1 MDKAPGIPSLEDKI
15 RTLIREEPG
24 EHMRELLREAEAVEL
39 ADVFFGFS
47 LAEQQ
52 MLLGLMPPEQA
63 AQVITE
69 LDAPTL
75 ELLVVNLPPHSLA
88 AYVALMEP
96 DDGADVVGL
105 LPPGASKRVLE
116 MLSRE
121 ERDGIARLMAY
132 EPESAGG
139 IMDPDVVR
147 VKTRQTVAE
156 AVTSIKA
163 YVEQV
168 GLDDFFSVFVVDDR
182 SRLVGVVPNWKML
195 LAGGDARI
203 GDIMEEDPVSVEAHL
218 DQEEVTRLVRDRDLV
233 TVPVVNAQGQLIGRI
248 TVDDIVDVMEE
259 EHHEDLG
266 RLTGTGDEAVRAVSI
281 VQTLRDR
288 TPWLFIAMA
297 GQLLAAGIMRIREDI
312 LITIPQLALFIPAV
326 MAMGGNTGVQ
336 SASLVIRGLATG
348 EVRLSHFW
356 RRLARE
362 IAVAVCIGIVFAFIL
377 VWGGYLLTGNFRLG
391 LAVGL
396 STLTTITI
404 SSTAG
409 LVIPMVLRRA
419 GLDPALA
426 TGPFLTTMN
435 DVLGIMV
442 YLLTAYLLLF

>member
-1 MDKAPGIPSLEDKI
+1 MDKAHGIPSLEDKI
-15 RTLIREEPG
+15 RTLIKEDPG
-24 EHMRELLREAEAVEL
+24 GNMSELLREAEAVEL

-47 LAEQQ
+47 LTEQQ

-75 ELLVVNLPPHSLA
+75 ELLVVNLPPDSLA
-88 AYVALMEP
+88 AQVALMEP

-105 LPPGASKRVLE
+105 LPPAASKQVLDA
-116 MLSRE
+116 LSRD
-121 ERDGIARLMAY
+121 ERDEIARLMAY
-132 EPESAGG
+132 DSESAGG
-139 IMDPDVVR
+139 IMNPDVVR
-147 VKTRQTVAE
+147 VKSRQTVAE

-163 YVEQV
+163 YVEQA

-182 SRLVGVVPNWKML
+182 GRLMGVVPNWKML
-195 LAGGDARI
+195 LAGADDRI
-203 GDIMEEDPVSVEAHL
+203 GEIMEEDPVSVEAHL

-248 TVDDIVDVMEE
+248 TVDDIVDVMED
-259 EHHEDLG
+259 EHQEDLG

-297 GQLLAAGIMRIREDI
+297 GQLLAAGIMRAREDI

-356 RRLARE
+356 RRLTRE

-391 LAVGL
+391 LVVGL

-442 YLLTAYLLLF
+442 YLLTAYWLLF

>member
-1 MDKAPGIPSLEDKI
+1 
-15 RTLIREEPG
+15 
-24 EHMRELLREAEAVEL
+24 MRDLLREAEAVEL
-39 ADVFFGFS
+39 ADLFFGFS
-47 LAEQQ
+47 LTEQQ

-63 AQVITE
+63 ALVITE

-75 ELLVVNLPPHSLA
+75 ELLVANLPPPSLA

-105 LPPGASKRVLE
+105 LPPDASKRVLE
-116 MLSRE
+116 TLSPE

-156 AVTSIKA
+156 AVKDIKA

-168 GLDDFFSVFVVDDR
+168 GLDDFHSVFVVDDR
-182 SRLVGVVPNWKML
+182 TRLVGVVPNWKML
-195 LAGGDARI
+195 LADGGARI
-203 GDIMEEDPVSVEAHL
+203 GEIMAEDPVSVEAHL
-218 DQEEVTRLVRDRDLV
+218 DQEEVSRLVRDRDLV

-259 EHHEDLG
+259 EHQEDLG
-266 RLTGTGDEAVRAVSI
+266 RLTGTGDEAVREVSI

-297 GQLLAAGIMRIREDI
+297 GQLLAAGIMRTREDI

-348 EVRLSHFW
+348 EVRLSHFR

-362 IAVAVCIGIVFAFIL
+362 IIIALCIGILFASIL
-377 VWGGYLLTGNFRLG
+377 VLGGYLLTGNFRLG
-391 LAVGL
+391 LAVGI

-409 LVIPMVLRRA
+409 LVIPMVLRRM

-442 YLLTAYLLLF
+442 YLFTAYMILF